1 MLFIGQG
8 ATEICLEKK
17 KGKGKEGRREGGK
30 KTFLERRFAE
40 QVIGPAVVNE
50 AILALWNAHDFD
62 LDSEL
67 DRHADWNP
75 LIGRLIEMGSLERGD
90 IFLFRKLEGLFSSK
104 NRCVIRVQM
113 SRLPN

>member
-1 MLFIGQG
+1 M
-8 ATEICLEKK
+8 
-17 KGKGKEGRREGGK
+17 
-30 KTFLERRFAE
+30 
-40 QVIGPAVVNE
+40 VNE

-75 LIGRLIEMGSLERGD
+75 LIGRLIEMGSLEGGD
-90 IFLFRKLEGLFSSK
+90 IFLFGRKLEGLFSSK

>member
-17 KGKGKEGRREGGK
+17 KGKRKEGRREGGK

-75 LIGRLIEMGSLERGD
+75 LIGRLIEMGSLEGGIYFCLGNWKD
-90 IFLFRKLEGLFSSK
+90 CFLRKIDVLYGSK
-104 NRCVIRVQM
+104 
-113 SRLPN
+113 